1 MPASTLQALYD
12 SEINW
17 SISTFWDGGFDWK
30 LGDEMNGWK
39 ADGTADTFRGAV
51 TAVAEAAVRYYP
63 NSVFARRG
71 GADDAER

>member
-1 MPASTLQALYD
+1 MPASTLQELYD

-17 SISTFWDGGFDWK
+17 SISTFWDDGFDWK
-30 LGDEMNGWK
+30 LGDDLNGWK
-39 ADGTADTFRGAV
+39 AEGTGCAFEDAV
-51 TAVAEAAVRYYP
+51 IAIAEAAVQHYP